1 MLLVLAAAVLISAV
15 PGTTGAL
22 HAYGHAFS
30 RPDDFTHSQIAAVAS
45 RFEIFTVEKGTAENH
60 YGRRSSIAATTWAR
74 RAIIPSPCSPSALDG
89 GVAALDVHGDFPVL
103 KSPSEDERRMSRR
116 ITVLALALERPRRLS
131 AAQPRRAVHIHRL
144 LQQALVYAVTVIS

>member
-1 MLLVLAAAVLISAV
+1 MLLVLAAALLISAV

-60 YGRRSSIAATTWAR
+60 YGRRSSIAQ
-74 RAIIPSPCSPSALDG
+74 
-89 GVAALDVHGDFPVL
+89 
-103 KSPSEDERRMSRR
+103 SRP
-116 ITVLALALERPRRLS
+116 L
-131 AAQPRRAVHIHRL
+131 
-144 LQQALVYAVTVIS
+144 